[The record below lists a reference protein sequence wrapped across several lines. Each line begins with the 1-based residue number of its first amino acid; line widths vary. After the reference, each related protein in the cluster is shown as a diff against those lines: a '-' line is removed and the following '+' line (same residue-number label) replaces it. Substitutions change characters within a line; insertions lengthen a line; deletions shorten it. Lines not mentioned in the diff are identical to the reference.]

1 MGRPVKADLGKDSL
15 RPGLKDEK
23 ELAAQR
29 PKEGDSGRGSSNRK
43 TPAARTG
50 FAAAVQLEREPREA
64 RRAGAGHPGPREA
77 RRAGAGH
84 PGPGAEPAFQD
95 QV

>member
-1 MGRPVKADLGKDSL
+1 MRRSSLHKDL
-15 RPGLKDEK
+15 
-23 ELAAQR
+23 
-29 PKEGDSGRGSSNRK
+29 KEGDSGRGSSNRK

-84 PGPGAEPAFQD
+84 PGPGAEPAFQG

>member
-1 MGRPVKADLGKDSL
+1 MRRSSLHKDL
-15 RPGLKDEK
+15 
-23 ELAAQR
+23 
-29 PKEGDSGRGSSNRK
+29 KEGDSGRGSSNRK

-64 RRAGAGHPGPREA
+64 RRAGAGHPGP
-77 RRAGAGH
+77 
-84 PGPGAEPAFQD
+84 GAEPAFQG

>member
-1 MGRPVKADLGKDSL
+1 MRRSSLHKDL
-15 RPGLKDEK
+15 
-23 ELAAQR
+23 
-29 PKEGDSGRGSSNRK
+29 KEGDSGRGSSNRK

-64 RRAGAGHPGPREA
+64 RRAGAGHPRPREA

-84 PGPGAEPAFQD
+84 PGPGAEPAFQG